1 VVPNPVELNRNPFR
15 YGADFDPDDIVG
27 RKDEM
32 ARAVHA
38 IRDGQRLFLI
48 GPRGFGKT
56 SILLA
61 AQANLSQKG
70 AIVLYVNAETSP
82 DIAKLV
88 GEIVAGTAAQVYEGA
103 EGGIQKASRFFSHL
117 EPTFRFSAVK
127 QAISVSIGIDLLAGK
142 YRHIEVL
149 ADTLDSLNRLAQ
161 TLPESR
167 PLALI
172 IDEFSALIARF
183 GVTAEAQIRAVV
195 QCHRNVGYIFAG
207 SNVGLMTDMTTKYSR
222 PFYHGGDNLYLRPV
236 PSVDFV
242 MWLIKQFKDE
252 GSATEESEPVLRILS
267 LAEDVPYNVQ
277 MLAHN
282 CWNEL
287 HSGKRMKLTVDLVET
302 VFEQTIQ
309 SLDPSFEERW
319 NQLTSL
325 QQKTLSA
332 VLHGK
337 GQRMRPAEIAYS
349 INSPASSVRSALCAL
364 YKRNILW
371 DDWNLRKLRVR
382 AEDPFFAQW
391 IRMRDKCEVAHRL
404 HSSV

>member
-1 VVPNPVELNRNPFR
+1 MELNRNPFR
-15 YGADFDPDDIVG
+15 YGADFDTDDMVG

-32 ARAVHA
+32 ARVVHA

-56 SILLA
+56 SILRA
-61 AQANLSQKG
+61 AQANLSQEG

-88 GEIVAGTAAQVYEGA
+88 GEIVAGTAAQVYEGT
-103 EGGIQKASRFFSHL
+103 EDGIQKASRFFSHL
-117 EPTFRFSAVK
+117 EPTFTLSAAK
-127 QAISVSIGIDLLAGK
+127 QAISVSIGIDLFAGK
-142 YRHIEVL
+142 FRQMEVL

-161 TLPESR
+161 SLPDSR

-183 GVTAEAQIRAVV
+183 GVTAEAQIRTVV
-195 QCHRNVGYIFAG
+195 QCHRNVGYIIAG
-207 SNVGLMTDMTTKYSR
+207 SNVGLMMDMTTRYSR
-222 PFYHGGDNLYLRPV
+222 PFYHCGDNLYLRPV
-236 PSVDFV
+236 PSADFV
-242 MWLIKQFKDE
+242 TWLNKQFKDE
-252 GSATEESEPVLRILS
+252 GYATEESEPVLRILS

-282 CWNEL
+282 CWNKL
-287 HSGKRMKLTVDLVET
+287 DSGKWMKLTIDLVET

-319 NQLTSL
+319 NRLTSL

-337 GQRMRPAEIAYS
+337 GQRVRPAEIAYS
-349 INSPASSVRSALCAL
+349 IKSPTSSVRSALCAL
-364 YKRNILW
+364 YATSCGTTGISENSECARKTPF
-371 DDWNLRKLRVR
+371 LR
-382 AEDPFFAQW
+382 
-391 IRMRDKCEVAHRL
+391 IGSGRDKCEVSIDHTALCDR
-404 HSSV
+404 

>member
-1 VVPNPVELNRNPFR
+1 MVPTSTPTTSLAAKLKWSELF
-15 YGADFDPDDIVG
+15 AQF
-27 RKDEM
+27 
-32 ARAVHA
+32 A
-38 IRDGQRLFLI
+38 DGQRLFLI

-61 AQANLSQKG
+61 GQANLSQEG

-88 GEIVAGTAAQVYEGA
+88 GEIVAGAAAQVYEGS
-103 EGGIQKASRFFSHL
+103 EDGIQKASRFFSHL
-117 EPTFRFSAVK
+117 EPTFRLSADK
-127 QAISVSIGIDLLAGK
+127 QAISVNIGIDLLAGK
-142 YRHIEVL
+142 YRQMEVL

-167 PLALI
+167 PLSLI

-195 QCHRNVGYIFAG
+195 QCHRNVGYILAG
-207 SNVGLMTDMTTKYSR
+207 SNVGLMMDMTTKYSR

-236 PSVDFV
+236 PSADFV
-242 MWLIKQFKDE
+242 MWLNKQFKDE
-252 GSATEESEPVLRILS
+252 GYATEESEPILRILS
-267 LAEDVPYNVQ
+267 LAEEVPYNVQ

-287 HSGKRMKLTVDLVET
+287 HSGKGMKLTVDLVET

-309 SLDPSFEERW
+309 SLEPSFEERW
-319 NQLTSL
+319 NRLTSL

-349 INSPASSVRSALCAL
+349 INSPASSVQSALCAL

-371 DDWNLRKLRVR
+371 DDWNLRELRVR
-382 AEDPFFAQW
+382 AEDPFFAHW
-391 IRMRDKCEVAHRL
+391 IRTRAHRS
-404 HSSV
+404 HGFV